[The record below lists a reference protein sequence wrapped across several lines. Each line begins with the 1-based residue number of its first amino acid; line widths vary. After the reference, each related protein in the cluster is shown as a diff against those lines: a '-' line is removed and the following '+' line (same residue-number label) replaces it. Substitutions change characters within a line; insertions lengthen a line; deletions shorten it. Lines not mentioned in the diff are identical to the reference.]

1 MSASLSANNTIFN
14 DKSFVIKFVLLLVS
28 IIIVSVLGILQN
40 DDTFSFENSSFSSV
54 KLESIEKNLH
64 CFVMH
69 LNIVEDDFANL
80 EELDLSNIELAYIK
94 KIDVNTPLP
103 TKKNVV
109 IQNVV
114 IKTTLESK
122 KSDRVV
128 ITSGNVKSLSF
139 IKKKFYATNNIN
151 FSLMIS
157 EKFLDKKRYKKALK
171 WALISNEIDD
181 KNENSW
187 ILFAKSKVKMGKK
200 QDAINALQAYLKDN
214 HSTNVKN
221 LLDDIV
227 KS

>member
-1 MSASLSANNTIFN
+1 MSSATISAKSTIFN
-14 DKSFVIKFVLLLVS
+14 DRAFVIKFVLLLVS
-28 IIIVSVLGILQN
+28 IIVISIVGIRQ
-40 DDTFSFENSSFSSV
+40 DETFSFENSSFATM
-54 KLESIEKNLH
+54 KLGSIEKNLNGNS
-64 CFVMH
+64 VD
-69 LNIVEDDFANL
+69 LNIVEDDFDNL
-80 EELDLSNIELAYIK
+80 ESLDLSNIKLATIETVVKSPVVMK
-94 KIDVNTPLP
+94 KDI
-103 TKKNVV
+103 V
-109 IQNVV
+109 IGSSAISSKV
-114 IKTTLESK
+114 ESK
-122 KSDRVV
+122 KSDRVI

-157 EKFLDKKRYKKALK
+157 EKFLEQKKYKKALI

-187 ILFAKSKVKMGKK
+187 ILFAKSKMKMGKK
-200 QDAINALQAYLKDN
+200 QDAINALNAYLKNN